1 MKSLIVLAAAAL
13 GLSGCISTVPYGPAP
28 MPEPLPADPAYATSG
43 PAMSPEQAVNTFISV
58 RNRIEPIVERAC
70 RDRAAA
76 QNCDFQIGVA
86 DDPNLPPNAFQTL
99 DKAGR
104 PIIAFTVALIADTR
118 NADEIAFVMGHE
130 AAHHI
135 AGHIPRQQ
143 ANAEMGAV
151 LGAAL
156 GAALGSDQ
164 SVQLGQQIGGSYGA
178 RRYAKDFELEAD
190 ALGTELTVM
199 AGYNPERGAAFFTRI
214 PDPGNAFLGTHPPNA
229 QRLATVRATL
239 ARMGWVA
246 PS

>member
-1 MKSLIVLAAAAL
+1 MKSKIVLAAAL
-13 GLSGCISTVPYGPAP
+13 GLSGCISTAPYAPA
-28 MPEPLPADPAYATSG
+28 PLPAPLPAEQPYAASG
-43 PAMSPEQAVNTFISV
+43 PAMSPEQAVDTFIAV
-58 RNRIEPIVERAC
+58 RNRIEPVVERAC
-70 RDRAAA
+70 RERAAA

-104 PIIAFTVALIADTR
+104 PVIAFTVTLIADAR

-143 ANAEMGAV
+143 ANAQMGAV

-156 GAALGSDQ
+156 GAALGSEQ
-164 SVQLGQQIGGSYGA
+164 SVQMGQQLGGTYGA

-199 AGYNPERGAAFFTRI
+199 AGYDPERGAAFFTRI

>member
-28 MPEPLPADPAYATSG
+28 IPEPLPAEGAYASSG
-43 PAMSPEQAVNTFISV
+43 PAMSPEQAVNTFIAV
-58 RNRIEPIVERAC
+58 RNRIEPVVERAC

-76 QNCDFQIGVA
+76 QNCDFQIGVV

-104 PIIAFTVALIADTR
+104 PVIAFTVALIADTR
-118 NADEIAFVMGHE
+118 NADEIAFVVGHE

-239 ARMGWVA
+239 ARMGWFA

>member
-1 MKSLIVLAAAAL
+1 MKSKAVLAAAL
-13 GLSGCISTVPYGPAP
+13 GLSGCISTAPYAPAPLPAP
-28 MPEPLPADPAYATSG
+28 MPAEQPYASG
-43 PAMSPEQAVNTFISV
+43 PAMSPDQAVNTFIAV
-58 RNRIEPIVERAC
+58 RNRIEPVVERAC
-70 RDRAAA
+70 RERGAA

-104 PIIAFTVALIADTR
+104 PVIAFTVALIADAR

-143 ANAEMGAV
+143 ANAQMGAV

-164 SVQLGQQIGGSYGA
+164 SVQMGQQIGGSYGA
-178 RRYAKDFELEAD
+178 RRYAKDYELEAD

-239 ARMGWVA
+239 AWMGWVA

>member
-1 MKSLIVLAAAAL
+1 MKSKAVLAAAL
-13 GLSGCISTVPYGPAP
+13 GLSGCISTAPYAPAPLPAP
-28 MPEPLPADPAYATSG
+28 MPAEEPYAAG
-43 PAMSPEQAVNTFISV
+43 PAMSPDEAVNTFISV
-58 RNRIEPIVERAC
+58 RNRIEPVVERAC
-70 RDRAAA
+70 RQRAAA
-76 QNCDFQIGVA
+76 ANCDFQIGVA
-86 DDPNLPPNAFQTL
+86 DNPNLPPNAFQTL

-104 PIIAFTVALIADTR
+104 PVIAFTVALIADAR

-143 ANAEMGAV
+143 ANAQMGAV

-156 GAALGSDQ
+156 GAALGSEQ
-164 SVQLGQQIGGSYGA
+164 GVQMGQQIGGSYGA
-178 RRYAKDFELEAD
+178 RRYAKDYELEAD

-239 ARMGWVA
+239 ARMGWA